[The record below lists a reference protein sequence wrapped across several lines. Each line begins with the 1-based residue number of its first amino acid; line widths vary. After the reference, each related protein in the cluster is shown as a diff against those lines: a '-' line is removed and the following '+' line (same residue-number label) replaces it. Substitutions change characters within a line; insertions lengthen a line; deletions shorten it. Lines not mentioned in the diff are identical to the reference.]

1 MTNYI
6 YSASNNA
13 FFPTSFIDAYSDFNL
28 SDAVEVEDSVYL
40 EFITPPEGKIRIAGG
55 DGLPAWGD
63 IPPLTHLQ
71 IVAAADLKKQV
82 LITKAAATIAPL
94 QYAADLGIAT
104 PEEISAL
111 KEWKT
116 YRVMLNRVDISFGT
130 DVVWPTRP
138 ASQAR

>member
-6 YSASNNA
+6 YSANNNA
-13 FFPTSFIDAYSDFNL
+13 FFPTSFINAYSDFNL

-55 DGLPAWGD
+55 DGFPAWGD

-71 IVAAADLKKQV
+71 IVAAADSKKQV
-82 LITKAAATIAPL
+82 LITESATAIAPL
-94 QYAADLGIAT
+94 QYAVDLGIAI

-111 KEWKT
+111 KEWMT
-116 YRVMLNRVDISFGT
+116 YMVMLNRVDTSLGA
-130 DVVWPTRP
+130 DVIWPTRP
-138 ASQAR
+138 A